1 MQTLCAYL
9 CLKRDGRFKGSGH
22 IVGFIEFMD
31 IGSSNGWRMK
41 DVVPSSEIVHMINA
55 QMPLVEATSN
65 YTGEVAQRWT
75 YADGSGEIG
84 VISSVT
90 QAFCSSYTRARLS
103 TDGK

>member
-1 MQTLCAYL
+1 
-9 CLKRDGRFKGSGH
+9 
-22 IVGFIEFMD
+22 MD

-41 DVVPSSEIVHMINA
+41 DVVPSSEIVHIINA

-90 QAFCSSYTRARLS
+90 QAFCSSFTRARLS